1 MEPLQAPINATVLI
15 VMFTTW
21 IFYIIQIIFI
31 LTFTLVD
38 LDYYKKKSLL
48 FDLAL
53 FIDSCA
59 ICSCL
64 TFSVARNGKLFYT
77 TCIIL
82 SIVFDIIIFL
92 SIYSLSKKEDIVF
105 IIIKVIELFPG
116 IVFYIFPKLI
126 NGNNNLVNNNN
137 QVNNNQVNNN
147 NNNLNGNF
155 IQQPIFV

>member
-1 MEPLQAPINATVLI
+1 MEPLHAPINSKVLI

-21 IFYIIQIIFI
+21 IFYIVQIIFI

-38 LDYYKKKSLL
+38 LDNYKEKTLL

-64 TFSVARNGKLFYT
+64 TFSVARNGKNFYT

-82 SIVFDIIIFL
+82 SVVFDILIFF
-92 SIYSLSKKEDIVF
+92 SIYSLSKKGDIVF
-105 IIIKVIELFPG
+105 IIIKVIEFFPG

-137 QVNNNQVNNN
+137 QVNNDNNN
-147 NNNLNGNF
+147 VNENN
-155 IQQPIFV
+155 IQQPVFI